1 MNKKNIE
8 AVVQT
13 LNKKPK
19 IAGMAGNL
27 TDKGSLNKA
36 AFRKPEIAG
45 IEKNREYRNVKAGPA
60 FREPKI
66 AGMEKNLEL
75 KRVLPFEAPE
85 LKGARIASISGNLYG
100 KEESISRERALSEKK
115 RRSLPS
121 EEKMRSVNAPSIK
134 LDLQNLLIKSKKKN
148 EKLKNQGKRNNKGR

>member
-1 MNKKNIE
+1 MDKKNIE
-8 AVVQT
+8 TLTQA

-27 TDKGSLNKA
+27 TDKLSLGKA
-36 AFRKPEIAG
+36 SFRKPEISG

-60 FREPKI
+60 FRELRI

-75 KRVLPFEAPE
+75 KRELSFEAPE
-85 LKGARIASISGNLYG
+85 LKEARIAGISGNLYG
-100 KEESISRERALSEKK
+100 KEAGISKELTFNEMK

-121 EEKMRSVNAPSIK
+121 EKKMRFINAPSIK
-134 LDLQNLLIKSKKKN
+134 MDLQNLLTKPKIKNQKSKNLKKD
-148 EKLKNQGKRNNKGR
+148 KKR